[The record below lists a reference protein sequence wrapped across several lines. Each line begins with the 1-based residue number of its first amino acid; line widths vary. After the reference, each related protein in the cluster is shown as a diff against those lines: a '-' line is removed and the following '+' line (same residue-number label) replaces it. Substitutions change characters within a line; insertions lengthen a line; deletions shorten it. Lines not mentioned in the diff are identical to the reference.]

1 MKDLKKFTAL
11 MLTAA
16 LAVSTLAGC
25 SGGEKPVKAESGAE
39 ETSAKEDA
47 GKETG
52 KEATEK
58 ADAAKDTETEV
69 TEKAGEE
76 NDKKDSGENSQEE
89 EIGTITVMG
98 VDWGFG
104 PKQNSSME
112 QYWEEYFG
120 VDLEIEWVSYKD
132 YAQKLNTLL
141 ASGKADD
148 IPDVVQVMSSN
159 NGGFYYPVFAQAVNS
174 GMFVNMDPYLFDEKL
189 VENNRVMKE
198 WSDDLWENT
207 KYKGHTYI
215 LPRSISE
222 VAPNSGIC
230 VRRDLM
236 KEYGYEEEPKTMDE
250 LKEWLLGLSEASG
263 LYALEFSTPDFND
276 VRVAGFATAFT
287 GQGQWGLDEEG
298 NFVYQPFADGYIDF
312 MNWMKDLY
320 DAGAIDPEFILNQ
333 SDVSSW
339 RAGKSVANL
348 NAWYNWN
355 QSEDKV
361 SNKVFDKNTPDTYEA
376 WCLMP
381 VEGPKGYSLCL
392 HSLGY
397 GECIA
402 INAGCSEAKIRKI
415 LEIFNSTDEEY
426 MDILMN
432 GVEGLHYD
440 MVDGERVISED
451 QKIARQEGYV
461 GGWNQVFL
469 KDNFDIVEQKF
480 VEKKCSQEA
489 IDRAYELKKA
499 TEEDVKKMGLCSPNN
514 NLISETYNNSWST
527 LIADCNDMI
536 AQYIMGVLDLDG
548 WNSYVESITGS
559 PEYIAIN
566 EEFKAAA
573 QEKEG

>member
-1 MKDLKKFTAL
+1 MKDLRKFTAL

-25 SGGEKPVKAESGAE
+25 SKGEETVKAES
-39 ETSAKEDA
+39 AKEENTE
-47 GKETG
+47 KETEK
-52 KEATEK
+52 KETEK
-58 ADAAKDTETEV
+58 KETATDKETDTQSAV
-69 TEKAGEE
+69 PA
-76 NDKKDSGENSQEE
+76 DSGED
-89 EIGTITVMG
+89 IGTITVMG

-112 QYWEEYFG
+112 QYWEEYFD

-141 ASGKADD
+141 ASGKAQD

-198 WSDDLWENT
+198 WSDEVWENT

-236 KEYGYEEEPKTMDE
+236 KEYGYEEEPKTMEE

-298 NFVYQPFADGYIDF
+298 NFVYQPFAEGYIDF

-333 SDVSSW
+333 SEVSSW

-415 LEIFNSTDEEY
+415 MEIFNTTDEEY

-440 MVDGERVISED
+440 MVDGERVISDE
-451 QKIARQEGYV
+451 QKTARQEG
-461 GGWNQVFL
+461 
-469 KDNFDIVEQKF
+469 
-480 VEKKCSQEA
+480 
-489 IDRAYELKKA
+489 DRKSTRLNSSH
-499 TEEDVKKMGLCSPNN
+499 DV
-514 NLISETYNNSWST
+514 
-527 LIADCNDMI
+527 
-536 AQYIMGVLDLDG
+536 
-548 WNSYVESITGS
+548 
-559 PEYIAIN
+559 
-566 EEFKAAA
+566 
-573 QEKEG
+573 